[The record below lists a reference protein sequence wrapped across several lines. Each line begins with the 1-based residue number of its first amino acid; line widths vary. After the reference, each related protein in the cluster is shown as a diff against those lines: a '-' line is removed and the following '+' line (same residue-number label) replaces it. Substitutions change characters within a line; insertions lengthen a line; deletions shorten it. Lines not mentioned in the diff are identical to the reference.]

1 MLEWKTWDIRNRED
15 VIDDIY
21 DDKSNLLIDKVDEWE
36 EIGYKLDP
44 IIMTKFKRF
53 ISKMDDDMVKN
64 KVKEEIRFLLY
75 NKRNSI
81 NNKIKN

>member
-1 MLEWKTWDIRNRED
+1 
-15 VIDDIY
+15 
-21 DDKSNLLIDKVDEWE
+21 
-36 EIGYKLDP
+36 
-44 IIMTKFKRF
+44 MTKFKRF
-53 ISKMDDDMVKN
+53 ITKMDDDIVKN